1 MSTVDE
7 YRHVLLEG
15 VDEDKDDE
23 DDERDTGISS
33 WGYRARK
40 TLISLKLKEFGM
52 SKNKGNEG
60 RDEVDRA
67 SLEAGL
73 REGDEGVELTSIG
86 FADRSTI
93 VLESTNPMARVKGQ
107 P

>member
-1 MSTVDE
+1 
-7 YRHVLLEG
+7 
-15 VDEDKDDE
+15 
-23 DDERDTGISS
+23 
-33 WGYRARK
+33 
-40 TLISLKLKEFGM
+40 M

-67 SLEAGL
+67 NLEAGL

>member
-1 MSTVDE
+1 
-7 YRHVLLEG
+7 
-15 VDEDKDDE
+15 
-23 DDERDTGISS
+23 
-33 WGYRARK
+33 
-40 TLISLKLKEFGM
+40 M